1 LIPLPVANLL
11 ELLNVLPPAVLP
23 RLFVTT
29 PLAPR
34 ENVVLPMLRLK
45 IEEAAFLVAV
55 ELNAVVCEEFVH
67 VCLTGSTLPNAW
79 VL

>member
-1 LIPLPVANLL
+1 LIPPPVANLL

-23 RLFVTT
+23 RLLVTA

-45 IEEAAFLVAV
+45 IEEAAFLFAV
-55 ELNAVVCEEFVH
+55 ELNAVPREEFVH
-67 VCLTGSTLPNAW
+67 VCLTGSTLPNA
-79 VL
+79 